1 VNAWRRRSRSRKR
14 GEDGQVVVVE
24 DTMVADGGG

>member
-1 VNAWRRRSRSRKR
+1 MRRSRSRKR